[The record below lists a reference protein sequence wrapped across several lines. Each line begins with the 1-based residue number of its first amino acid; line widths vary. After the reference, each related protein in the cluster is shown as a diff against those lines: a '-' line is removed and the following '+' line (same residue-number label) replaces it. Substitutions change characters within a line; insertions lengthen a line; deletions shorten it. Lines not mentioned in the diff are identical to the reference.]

1 MKSSNK
7 SALVKDAPSTEKKTI
22 ANATRKFTRDEM
34 VVCAATVKTCWK
46 KHTDILSADPLA
58 YLDVLIDTIWD
69 NASANTWPASSEV
82 RNLAPDILPGTIDRL
97 FMLKVA
103 QRKHI
108 ISGAKY

>member
-1 MKSSNK
+1 MKNSSK
-7 SALVKDAPSTEKKTI
+7 SAVVKDVPSTEKKTI

-34 VVCAATVKTCWK
+34 VVCAATVKACWK

-82 RNLAPDILPGTIDRL
+82 GNLAPGILPGTIDRL
-97 FMLKVA
+97 FMLKA
-103 QRKHI
+103 AHRKHI
-108 ISGAKY
+108 ISAANH